1 MQDNSTEKSDKLDD
15 LPSSPARSTDD
26 EQVNRYVPQETVVSK
41 YRTAGFDGG
50 SIYGQRREQ
59 RIRPPTYSH
68 GRLHDGRDEQGRRYL
83 RRNGYDRH
91 GRVSTRSLGE
101 LYGEA
106 RRTPAVDPKQPRTA
120 VFDRTRS
127 NQRSYE
133 DTIYEHMYDRRPS
146 DARLDG
152 GVHLSTGGGSRVG
165 SYRRPVDGYRATNN
179 AAVLKGTFTFSP
191 RSNLSELD
199 IAVTVLL
206 SRSYTALAQLWT
218 NVWTVCNIE
227 LYGSTQLMGKVNFN
241 KHKTITVYT
250 KTYCMLSHFC

>member
-15 LPSSPARSTDD
+15 LPSSPARSADD

-50 SIYGQRREQ
+50 SIYRQRLAQ
-59 RIRPPTYSH
+59 RNRPPTYSH
-68 GRLHDGRDEQGRRYL
+68 GRLHDGRDEEGRRYL

-91 GRVSTRSLGE
+91 GLVSSRSLGE
-101 LYGEA
+101 RRYGEA

-165 SYRRPVDGYRATNN
+165 SYGRSVNGYRGTNN
-179 AAVLKGTFTFSP
+179 AAVLKGTFTFST
-191 RSNLSELD
+191 RFNLS
-199 IAVTVLL
+199 
-206 SRSYTALAQLWT
+206 
-218 NVWTVCNIE
+218 
-227 LYGSTQLMGKVNFN
+227 
-241 KHKTITVYT
+241 
-250 KTYCMLSHFC
+250 